1 MSGKALFT
9 IKTEALWELS
19 REKSRFVAMS
29 FRLFHPEESR
39 EKLKRAMGCCPQA
52 THYVYAFRC
61 GPQGE
66 KEYASDGGEPK
77 GSAGWPVLGV
87 LRRFAVTNSMVV
99 VARYFGGKKLGIRG
113 LIGAYGDAAT
123 KVLEASGLIPYVQ
136 EERITVTTEPQ
147 AFELFVHR
155 LLQYLKTKERL
166 KTERARCEVSF
177 TIPKSQEDALFGFL
191 ERERLRG
198 TVKCFTRGE

>member
-29 FRLFHPEESR
+29 FRLFRPEESR
-39 EKLKRAMGCCPQA
+39 EKLKRVMECCPQA
-52 THYVYAFRC
+52 THYVYAFRF

-77 GSAGWPVLGV
+77 GSAGRPVLGV

-113 LIGAYGDAAT
+113 LIEAYGDAAAG
-123 KVLEASGLIPYVQ
+123 VLKASELIPYVQ

-155 LLQYLKTKERL
+155 LLQHLKTKEHLRL
-166 KTERARCEVSF
+166 ERTCCEVSF
-177 TIPKSQEDALFGFL
+177 TIPEDQKDALFGFL
-191 ERERLRG
+191 EREHLRG
-198 TVKCFTRGE
+198 TVKHFTKEG

>member
-99 VARYFGGKKLGIRG
+99 VARYF
-113 LIGAYGDAAT
+113 
-123 KVLEASGLIPYVQ
+123 
-136 EERITVTTEPQ
+136 TVTTEPQ